1 MFLWVDQLLRVDIS
15 VTNDGLWIDI
25 GRYWKKYMVE
35 RCSQM
40 IQITYSYGHLLVING
55 DLASGNLAHDDG
67 KSPCFSWVDQ
77 L

>member
-1 MFLWVDQLLRVDIS
+1 MLIKSPCFSWVDQLLMVDIS

-40 IQITYSYGHLLVING
+40 IQITYSNG
-55 DLASGNLAHDDG
+55 DLASGNLTRDDG